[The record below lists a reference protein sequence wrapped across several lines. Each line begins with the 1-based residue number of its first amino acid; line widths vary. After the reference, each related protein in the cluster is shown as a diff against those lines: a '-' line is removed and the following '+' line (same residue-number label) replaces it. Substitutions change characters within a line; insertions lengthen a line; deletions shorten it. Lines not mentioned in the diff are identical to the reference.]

1 MLNEEGEVMQLISL
15 EPAAKRFCAQRQ
27 NIFVP
32 TTIGLTVLRQQ
43 LVMDQRTPVYLHSVI
58 FHDRTID
65 LGEKLGKLPIR
76 ILLPDNL
83 KPQEKIPTLLY
94 FHGGQFVTGGIN
106 SYDKLLRE
114 LVKRARVGIIFPQ
127 YALAP
132 EKRAPFQLE
141 QLQQLFKQLP
151 QIIATEPL
159 TLKRLLLAGDD
170 TGAALG
176 LGLVLRESSAQT
188 AIYKMLFF
196 CPVVNANFDTN
207 SYHQF
212 AGGYDLTREQMKFCW
227 QQYLTDEQLAK
238 HDSSL
243 LPLQASLKE
252 LKSLPETLI
261 ITAEADPVRDEG
273 EAMGRKLRDAGV
285 EIAQIRFQ
293 GTIHDFT
300 VKNQLDQS
308 NACRLAMNV
317 AVDWLK
323 KRR

>member
-1 MLNEEGEVMQLISL
+1 MQLLSL
-15 EPAAKRFCAQRQ
+15 ELAAQQLCARRQ

-43 LVMDQRTPVYLHSVI
+43 LELDQQMPVYTHPATI
-58 FHDRTID
+58 HDLTLD
-65 LGEKLGKLPIR
+65 LGKSLGELPLR
-76 ILLPDNL
+76 ILLPADL
-83 KPQEKIPTLLY
+83 KPDEQVPTLLY
-94 FHGGQFVTGGIN
+94 LHGGQFVTGGTTA
-106 SYDKLLRE
+106 YDKLLRE

-127 YALAP
+127 FALAP
-132 EKRAPFQLE
+132 EKKAPFQLE
-141 QLQQLFKQLP
+141 QLQQLFQRLP
-151 QIIATEPL
+151 ELTATEPL
-159 TLKRLLLAGDD
+159 SLERLLLAGDD

-176 LGLVLRESSAQT
+176 LGLVLSEPSAQT

-227 QQYLTDEQLAK
+227 QQYLENSEQRDDNFLVPLKAPLAAL
-238 HDSSL
+238 H
-243 LPLQASLKE
+243 A
-252 LKSLPETLI
+252 LPETLI
-261 ITAEADPVRDEG
+261 VTAEADPVRDEG

-285 EIAQIRFQ
+285 DVAQIRFQ

-300 VKNQLDQS
+300 VKNQLDQT

>member
-1 MLNEEGEVMQLISL
+1 MQLLSL
-15 EPAAKRFCAQRQ
+15 ESAAQQLCARRQ

-43 LVMDQRTPVYLHSVI
+43 LELDQQMPVYTHPATI
-58 FHDRTID
+58 HDLTLD
-65 LGEKLGKLPIR
+65 LGKSLGELPLR
-76 ILLPDNL
+76 ILLPADL
-83 KPQEKIPTLLY
+83 KPDEQVPTLLY
-94 FHGGQFVTGGIN
+94 LHGGQFVTGGTIA
-106 SYDKLLRE
+106 YDKLLRE

-127 YALAP
+127 FALAP
-132 EKRAPFQLE
+132 EKKAPFQLE
-141 QLQQLFKQLP
+141 QLQQLFQRLP
-151 QIIATEPL
+151 ELIATEPL
-159 TLKRLLLAGDD
+159 SLERLLLAGDD

-176 LGLVLRESSAQT
+176 LGLVLSEPSAQT

-227 QQYLTDEQLAK
+227 QQYLENSEQRDDNFLVPLKAPLAAL
-238 HDSSL
+238 H
-243 LPLQASLKE
+243 A
-252 LKSLPETLI
+252 LPETLI
-261 ITAEADPVRDEG
+261 VTAEADPVRDEG

-285 EIAQIRFQ
+285 DVAQIRFQ

-300 VKNQLDQS
+300 VKNQLDQT